1 MKKIFTLLCCTFSL
15 LSSAQE
21 DQKVKSSIKQVTVF
35 LEGAQVTRQAAVPL
49 KSGVTTLTFTGI
61 SPAIQEQSIQVEA
74 PAVKILSVSF
84 RINHLDEVQK
94 PEKITSLEQERRRLL
109 GLVAQEESFLEV
121 YKEEESILNTNK
133 SIGGTEKGVE
143 IEELKVAMDYFRK
156 RLLEIK
162 HEQLTV
168 TRNIRKYNEEVGKIE
183 AQLRELSLVKSQP
196 TGEITVKVSA
206 KNSILAD
213 LKVKY
218 VVQEA
223 RWFPSYDIR
232 AINIKSPVAITYKA
246 NVSQQSGEDWENV
259 DLTISSGNPTEV
271 GARPII
277 KPWYL
282 GFNNSAA
289 QPYTTINEVTSSSLY
304 GSRAPSMIRGR
315 VVDSKGEP
323 LPGVNV
329 MVKGTTLG
337 TVTDAEGYYSVMAI
351 GDTQTL
357 AFSFIGYQTQ
367 EVAAQGRDQLN
378 IALREDQTSLSEVVV
393 TGYGNQLRKG
403 LAGSVAGVQIRGA
416 SSTYG
421 SMSKAEIEKIK
432 RSITTPVVRQTNI
445 EFTLDEPFS
454 IKSDGEVRATEMIE
468 YELDALYEY
477 YCAPKLETDAFLI
490 AKVLNWDEYNFLQ
503 GEASLFFEGK
513 FIGRSVMDT
522 QNTSD
527 TLTLSLGRDP
537 NVLVTREK
545 VKELSSRQ
553 FIGANQKATYAYDIS
568 IRNKKALPIT
578 IVIEDQVPVSNRKEI
593 GVDNLED
600 SNGDY
605 NEETGIIKWKKEIA
619 AGKTEV
625 LKLKYAVRYPKYSTM
640 ILE

>member
-600 SNGDY
+600 SNRDY

>member
-315 VVDSKGEP
+315 VVDSLVSP
-323 LPGVNV
+323 L
-329 MVKGTTLG
+329 
-337 TVTDAEGYYSVMAI
+337 
-351 GDTQTL
+351 
-357 AFSFIGYQTQ
+357 
-367 EVAAQGRDQLN
+367 
-378 IALREDQTSLSEVVV
+378 
-393 TGYGNQLRKG
+393 
-403 LAGSVAGVQIRGA
+403 
-416 SSTYG
+416 
-421 SMSKAEIEKIK
+421 
-432 RSITTPVVRQTNI
+432 
-445 EFTLDEPFS
+445 
-454 IKSDGEVRATEMIE
+454 
-468 YELDALYEY
+468 
-477 YCAPKLETDAFLI
+477 
-490 AKVLNWDEYNFLQ
+490 
-503 GEASLFFEGK
+503 
-513 FIGRSVMDT
+513 
-522 QNTSD
+522 
-527 TLTLSLGRDP
+527 
-537 NVLVTREK
+537 
-545 VKELSSRQ
+545 
-553 FIGANQKATYAYDIS
+553 
-568 IRNKKALPIT
+568 
-578 IVIEDQVPVSNRKEI
+578 
-593 GVDNLED
+593 NL
-600 SNGDY
+600 
-605 NEETGIIKWKKEIA
+605 
-619 AGKTEV
+619 
-625 LKLKYAVRYPKYSTM
+625 
-640 ILE
+640 